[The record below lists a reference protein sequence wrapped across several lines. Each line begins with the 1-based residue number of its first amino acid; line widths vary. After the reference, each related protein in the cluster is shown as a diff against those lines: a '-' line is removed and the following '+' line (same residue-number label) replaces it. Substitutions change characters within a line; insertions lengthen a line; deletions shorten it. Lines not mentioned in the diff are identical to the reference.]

1 VVAGLRGGI
10 SLLGVVGA
18 SLVWA
23 GPAETEAGWHLKA
36 TDESQAIEVYVRT
49 RADRHREFLAIT
61 KVSARLSSVAAVL
74 QDTKAMPR
82 WLYRT
87 REVQVLEAP
96 EPTRGLLRVIS
107 NLPWPLADREAVIE
121 WRMAQD
127 EATGEVRLDG
137 VAAGHRAPPIEG
149 TVRMPELES
158 HWRLKPLPGGVV
170 EVRLSGFGHLGGNLN
185 FPPLRAFMSTSIWQA
200 PLESLKGLREM
211 VQLPDYRQA
220 QVPAV
225 REQP

>member
-1 VVAGLRGGI
+1 VALW
-10 SLLGVVGA
+10 LMMVVG
-18 SLVWA
+18 LVSA
-23 GPAETEAGWHLKA
+23 GPAETAAGWHLK
-36 TDESQAIEVYVRT
+36 TVDEARGIEVYVRP

-61 KVSARLSSVAAVL
+61 RVSARLSSVAAVL

-87 REVQVLEAP
+87 REVQVLESP
-96 EPTRGLLRVIS
+96 EPTRGLLRVIT
-107 NLPWPLADREAVIE
+107 NLPWPLTDREAVIE
-121 WRMAQD
+121 WRMVQD
-127 EATGEVRLDG
+127 EASGEVSLDA

-158 HWRLKPLPGGVV
+158 HWRLKPMPGGVV
-170 EVRLSGFGHLGGNLN
+170 EVRLSGFGHLGGNLS

-200 PLESLKGLREM
+200 PLESLRGLREM
-211 VQLPDYRQA
+211 VQLPDYHQV